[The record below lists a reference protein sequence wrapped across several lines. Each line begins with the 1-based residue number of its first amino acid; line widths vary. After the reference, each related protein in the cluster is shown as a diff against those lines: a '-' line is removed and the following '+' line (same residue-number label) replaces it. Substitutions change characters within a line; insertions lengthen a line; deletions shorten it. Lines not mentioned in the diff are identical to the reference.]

1 MPIEDRSIERAG
13 IRIPIHTEKLER
25 FLDEIY
31 AKADVKISIKT
42 RIGKYDADEWGK
54 LLDIYNKYP
63 VEELIVHPRCSSS
76 FIKAIQIW
84 MHLRTQ

>member
-1 MPIEDRSIERAG
+1 MPVEDRSIEGRG
-13 IRIPIHTEKLER
+13 SGFLIHTEKLER

-42 RIGKYDADEWGK
+42 RIGKYDADEWGQ

-63 VEELIVHPRCSSS
+63 VEELIVHPGCSNS